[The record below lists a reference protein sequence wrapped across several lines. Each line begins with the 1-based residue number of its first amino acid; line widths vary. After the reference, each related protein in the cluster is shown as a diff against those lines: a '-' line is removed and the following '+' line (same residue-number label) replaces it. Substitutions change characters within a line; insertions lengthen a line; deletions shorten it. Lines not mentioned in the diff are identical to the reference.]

1 MELDESLRQRALASV
16 QALKEGKIIKV
27 TKPKQVDD
35 EVEPSKPQPK
45 AVPLPESKIRT
56 NDELRKSI
64 LELQDA
70 IPLAK
75 GQTRLTKTK
84 VMQMNKQDLE
94 RTLGD
99 LTNQALE
106 YNKTRGVPVEEPLF
120 EVVKQADGTEVTQP
134 IPKVDNKTAAQAL
147 FHFNFI
153 VVKVAELAS
162 INLKMKDKVGSDL
175 EGLSDDIMKD
185 RKDLE
190 RILERIANDHGPQIA
205 KYLTPIN
212 EYGLFMLGAASNRL
226 IANKK
231 KTGLLESTEKLPAEN
246 ALPIS

>member
-1 MELDESLRQRALASV
+1 MELDESLRQRAMASI
-16 QALKEGKIIKV
+16 QALKEGKAIKV
-27 TKPKQVDD
+27 TKPKV
-35 EVEPSKPQPK
+35 EEEEPSKPLPK
-45 AVPLPESKIRT
+45 AIPVAEPKGLRT

-84 VMQMNKQDLE
+84 VMNMNKQDLE

-99 LTNQALE
+99 LTNQAME
-106 YNKTRGVPVEEPLF
+106 YNKSKGIPVEEPLF
-120 EVVKQADGTEVTQP
+120 EVVKQSDGSEVTQQ

-153 VVKVAELAS
+153 LVKVAELAS

-190 RILERIANDHGPQIA
+190 RILERIASDHGPQIA

-212 EYGLFMLGAASNRL
+212 EYGLYMLGSASNRL

-231 KTGLLESTEKLPAEN
+231 KTSLLESTEKLPADN
-246 ALPIS
+246 ALLPS